1 MFLLTVDD
9 VKNYL
14 IDNATKLISTAV
26 VIVVCL
32 LLVLIA
38 KIITKKF
45 INKNQGKRKHA
56 ITMAKLILSVIKYVV
71 YILMVVILLGVWG
84 IDVTPLLAGAGI
96 VALGISLGAQK
107 IIGDLVSGLFIVFE
121 NSFDVDDVVEINGFK
136 GTVQE
141 ISLRTTRIVNW
152 KNEVR
157 IISNGNITDITN
169 FSKAPSIGSVDISI
183 AYHEKIDKVIK
194 LLEEKLPLLK
204 EQFPQIIEG
213 PNVVGVSNLGA
224 SSVDIKINVKT
235 NTEEHYG
242 VERGIKK
249 FVKDLFDE
257 EGIEIPFNQLVIHN
271 ANDNK

>member
-71 YILMVVILLGVWG
+71 YIWMVVMLLGVWG

>member
-45 INKNQGKRKHA
+45 ISKNQGKRKHA

-141 ISLRTTRIVNW
+141 ISLRNNN
-152 KNEVR
+152 NEM
-157 IISNGNITDITN
+157 
-169 FSKAPSIGSVDISI
+169 
-183 AYHEKIDKVIK
+183 
-194 LLEEKLPLLK
+194 LK
-204 EQFPQIIEG
+204 EEW
-213 PNVVGVSNLGA
+213 
-224 SSVDIKINVKT
+224 
-235 NTEEHYG
+235 
-242 VERGIKK
+242 
-249 FVKDLFDE
+249 
-257 EGIEIPFNQLVIHN
+257 
-271 ANDNK
+271 